1 MTTTLEHPQESRETG
16 GSAVIAGILAYLQDR
31 RLQPGDRL
39 PSERDLAERLGVG
52 RNAVREALATLV
64 TLRMV
69 ESRPNSGIYLRHVA
83 RESSFE
89 ALVMLTDMGGTPT
102 PTEVAETMGTVRLE
116 IERTDVNVIDA
127 AGRGTSEGLA
137 LALNVGAMLISFM
150 ALIALLNA
158 LLGLVGLSLQQI
170 FGWVFAPIAWSMG
183 VPWRDAPTIGNLL
196 GTRMASNEFIAYS
209 QLGPMKPMLD
219 PRSFTIATF
228 ALCGFANFS
237 SIGIQIGGIGA
248 LAPTRRHDLARL
260 GLRAMLAGTLANFI
274 TATIA
279 GFLL

>member
-89 ALVMLTDMGGTPT
+89 ALVMLTDMGATPT
-102 PTEVAETMGTVRLE
+102 PTEVAETMEVRAHLEVLAVGLACQRRTDADLERLENVLRQTDEVLAQGGNIAAADTDFHIALVDATHNSVLVRVLNAFYRFTVRRRAVMFEDRAQGKASSREHRRLLE
-116 IERTDVNVIDA
+116 HIRNRDA
-127 AGRGTSEGLA
+127 AKAQE
-137 LALNVGAMLISFM
+137 LILRHMNRARSYWSTV
-150 ALIALLNA
+150 
-158 LLGLVGLSLQQI
+158 LGS
-170 FGWVFAPIAWSMG
+170 
-183 VPWRDAPTIGNLL
+183 
-196 GTRMASNEFIAYS
+196 
-209 QLGPMKPMLD
+209 
-219 PRSFTIATF
+219 
-228 ALCGFANFS
+228 
-237 SIGIQIGGIGA
+237 
-248 LAPTRRHDLARL
+248 
-260 GLRAMLAGTLANFI
+260 
-274 TATIA
+274 
-279 GFLL
+279 